1 MARTS
6 GLLVQKLWSS
16 ASELAFFHWASS
28 FKKTKKKMWVVGQMC
43 RSVTEGQVVGF
54 SFKAV
59 QTPKILPTC
68 CLSQQLAPVSTVQNR
83 SLDQE
88 DSFSWRTGKR
98 VFNLKLMFRT
108 DLKKQFTQNL
118 FNHPDVY
125 WNLCWMQKKIH
136 TFIHSKMSFWG
147 QYLYCYIT
155 GKKKKSKKQCM
166 CVF

>member
-1 MARTS
+1 
-6 GLLVQKLWSS
+6 
-16 ASELAFFHWASS
+16 
-28 FKKTKKKMWVVGQMC
+28 MC

-125 WNLCWMQKKIH
+125 
-136 TFIHSKMSFWG
+136 
-147 QYLYCYIT
+147 
-155 GKKKKSKKQCM
+155 
-166 CVF
+166 